1 MSKDDEGVLGAS
13 PYNRNRPRR
22 RPRPRFERVTRPRIR
37 CSQPATGSGV
47 IKNAGNVEDEG
58 RRRGRPSWALLLEP
72 AL

>member
-13 PYNRNRPRR
+13 PYNRNRPR
-22 RPRPRFERVTRPRIR
+22 PRFERVTRPRIR
-37 CSQPATGSGV
+37 CGQPATGSGV